1 MLGSIVLSTTHLFAE
16 YFFRFNQDCCCY
28 CISIPIS
35 CSSSFSSLFIF
46 GGICSTY
53 PRLISSC
60 SSGLELYALSKHRCW
75 SFLLLPVLVLYEGLL
90 MTALSTTSAVT
101 NLMSCMLAEDIT
113 ADRGI
118 PFLSVKICL
127 FALPIL
133 LLSVGLCPVVAPLK
147 ATLYIYYRWIAM
159 SS

>member
-1 MLGSIVLSTTHLFAE
+1 
-16 YFFRFNQDCCCY
+16 
-28 CISIPIS
+28 
-35 CSSSFSSLFIF
+35 
-46 GGICSTY
+46 
-53 PRLISSC
+53 
-60 SSGLELYALSKHRCW
+60 
-75 SFLLLPVLVLYEGLL
+75 

-101 NLMSCMLAEDIT
+101 NLMSCMLAEEIT

-133 LLSVGLCPVVAPLK
+133 LLSVGLCPVVAPLLK